1 MIKYTLQ
8 IETASSY
15 CDYDE
20 ELYVGTDFQRAM
32 DVALDELRKYNGGRK
47 TVTLGKRQ
55 FALASEVDLGE
66 LSEDEQL
73 DVLYELTL
81 STLELQGESELGR
94 TYSVEDRAVI
104 ARLFHV
110 NNEKGVPLRWKT

>member
-20 ELYVGTDFQRAM
+20 ELYVGTDFQCAM
-32 DVALDELRKYNGGRK
+32 DVALDELRKYNGMHK

-55 FALASEVDLGE
+55 FALAREVDLGE

-81 STLELQGESELGR
+81 STLELQGESELGP
-94 TYSVEDRAVI
+94 YSVEDKAVI